1 VNEYV
6 ELRKPGLELECGDGG
21 ELGLCKVPQ
30 IQGVDQKKYLEVTAA
45 FLTPINLDEPLK
57 RFSSVTEPQ
66 HKNCYKDRLW
76 I

>member
-1 VNEYV
+1 VSKYV

-21 ELGLCKVPQ
+21 ELCLCKVPR
-30 IQGVDQKKYLEVTAA
+30 IQGVDKKKYLEVRAV
-45 FLTPINLDEPLK
+45 FLNLFILDEPLK